1 MINVTIWASVYGAF
15 EKDPEKVSLNNGKL
29 LNGLD
34 TQLAIVANSLQS
46 ELSHS
51 LRADLQP

>member
-34 TQLAIVANSLQS
+34 TIGYRCKQFAKRTESFT
-46 ELSHS
+46 
-51 LRADLQP
+51 PG